1 MELWCGQLAESYAVG
16 MHIVPS
22 SPGLTVQNEKEKD
35 IVKGKTRRSGDDG
48 ERSVDITVIPRK

>member
-1 MELWCGQLAESYAVG
+1 

-48 ERSVDITVIPRK
+48 ERSVDITVIPSILSLIFFIYSRK